1 MRRIE
6 KKFVSPKICT
16 KIKQIAYGSEK
27 TVPREEP
34 LFNRGL
40 HNLMFFVFAKGQT
53 ETTASIFLRSLFI
66 VIGVWLKK
74 MVIILLCTQ
83 SSN

>member
-34 LFNRGL
+34 SFNRGL

-53 ETTASIFLRSLFI
+53 ETTASIFSTITFHCYW
-66 VIGVWLKK
+66 G
-74 MVIILLCTQ
+74 MVEK
-83 SSN
+83 NGYYFAVHAVK